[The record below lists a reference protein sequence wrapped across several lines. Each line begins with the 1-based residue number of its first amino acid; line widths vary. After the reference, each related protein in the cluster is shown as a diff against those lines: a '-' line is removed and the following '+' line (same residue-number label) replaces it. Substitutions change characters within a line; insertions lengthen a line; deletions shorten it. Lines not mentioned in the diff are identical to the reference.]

1 MDTGMTRLGSTARL
15 VRERLGMTQRVAAER
30 LGVSQVHL
38 SNVERGV
45 SPPSSSLIARLNEV
59 FGVDVYVLSYCS
71 AQEDAGVSEG
81 VREARQRLG
90 EALLR
95 QLGGSG
101 LPS

>member
-1 MDTGMTRLGSTARL
+1 MTRLGSTARL

-45 SPPSSSLIARLNEV
+45 SPPSSSLISRFSEV

-71 AQEDAGVSEG
+71 APEKAGMSEG
-81 VREARQRLG
+81 VKAARQRLG
-90 EALLR
+90 EALLQ
-95 QLGGSG
+95 QLGDSG
-101 LPS
+101 VAS